1 MFVKCIDNSG
11 SALYHLKINQVYKV
25 FDFNDDNLFLEGVIP
40 KSWYKSRFETVY
52 ECPRPLSDL
61 TVAQLYTIAR
71 HANAYK
77 ATPGNHLED
86 CRGEMLELCRLEFLA
101 RGIAWPQ
108 HSNYTASAL
117 ESNIKQGT

>member
-1 MFVKCIDNSG
+1 MFVKCIDDTNATEYLQLG
-11 SALYHLKINQVYKV
+11 EICKVVKITPDWIHV
-25 FDFNDDNLFLEGVIP
+25 EGKNVTVHEG
-40 KSWYKSRFETVY
+40 WYYERFEVVTP
-52 ECPRPLSDL
+52 CPRPLSDL
-61 TVAQLYTIAR
+61 SVSQLYTIAR

-108 HSNYTASAL
+108 HSSYTASA
-117 ESNIKQGT
+117 